1 MNELEKKNPN
11 YTTEALFE
19 KTGKSAGKAFD
30 DEVKS
35 IVSNIKKSK
44 SDIVFLYI
52 DKNIVPNNIDKHFKV
67 NFFFLIIIR
76 N

>member
-1 MNELEKKNPN
+1 MNELSKKNPN
-11 YTTEALFE
+11 YSIDALFE

-35 IVSNIKKSK
+35 IATNVKKSK

-52 DKNIVPNNIDKHFKV
+52 DKNIVPNNIDKHLSV
-67 NFFFLIIIR
+67 Y
-76 N
+76 